1 MAALC
6 KRDKYRREILIKR
19 KMSNVKGQMS
29 RFSIRF
35 YALLFFQYVLDQS
48 RLGIQEF
55 ITKSIN

>member
-35 YALLFFQYVLDQS
+35 CALLFFQYVLDQS